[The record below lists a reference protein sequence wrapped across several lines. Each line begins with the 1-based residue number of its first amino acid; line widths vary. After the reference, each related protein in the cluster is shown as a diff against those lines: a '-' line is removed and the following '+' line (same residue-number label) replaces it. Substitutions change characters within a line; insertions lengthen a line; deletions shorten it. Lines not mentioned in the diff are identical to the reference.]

1 MTILPFTL
9 PEIEGIEMTGIRRCV
24 KEDFKSI
31 YRVINKA
38 AGAYQGVIPLD
49 CWKEPYMTEEELRR
63 EIADGIC
70 FFGYEEE
77 GVLIGVMGIQHVRKV
92 SLIRH
97 AYVLPSR
104 QRRGIGGNLI
114 SALRQQTN
122 RPILLGTWADAKW
135 AVHFYEKYGFRPV
148 PLNEKDG
155 LLKTYWHVSDRQIET
170 SVVLGDERWF
180 ALREA

>member
-1 MTILPFTL
+1 
-9 PEIEGIEMTGIRRCV
+9 MTGIRCCV
-24 KEDFKSI
+24 KEDFESI
-31 YRVINKA
+31 YHVINKA
-38 AGAYQGVIPLD
+38 AGAYQGVIPPD

-70 FFGYEEE
+70 FFGYDEE
-77 GVLIGVMGIQHVRKV
+77 GVLIGVMGIQHVRDV

-114 SALRQQTN
+114 SALRHRTN

-180 ALREA
+180 ESKRASGTGQQEPGKKS